1 MKKKLRKKFFKKWNE
16 KLKVWNEKLIVYA
29 RASSYAIHR

>member
-1 MKKKLRKKFFKKWNE
+1 MKKTLRKKLMNKWNE
-16 KLKVWNEKLIVYA
+16 RLKVWNAKLAVYA

>member
-16 KLKVWNEKLIVYA
+16 KMKVWNEKLIVYA

>member
-1 MKKKLRKKFFKKWNE
+1 MKKKLREKFFKKWNE